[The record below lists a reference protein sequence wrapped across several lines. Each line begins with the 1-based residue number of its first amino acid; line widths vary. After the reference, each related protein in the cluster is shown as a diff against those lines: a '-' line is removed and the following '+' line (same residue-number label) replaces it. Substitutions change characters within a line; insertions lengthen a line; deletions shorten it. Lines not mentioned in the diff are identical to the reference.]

1 MSGDD
6 LAARFSKKL
15 CMKKEPYS
23 EKDDMTTG
31 ILVVQSQR
39 IYVSEEVRQPSH
51 CELTYTTHQMKQVL
65 QQVYIMS
72 KSRLLGKTLL

>member
-6 LAARFSKKL
+6 LVGSFSKEL
-15 CMKKEPYS
+15 CTKKEPYS

-39 IYVSEEVRQPSH
+39 IYVSKEVRQTSH
-51 CELTYTTHQMKQVL
+51 SELTYIKHRMNKVCRQ
-65 QQVYIMS
+65 
-72 KSRLLGKTLL
+72 R

>member
-6 LAARFSKKL
+6 LAASFSKEL
-15 CMKKEPYS
+15 CAKEEPYS

-39 IYVSEEVRQPSH
+39 IYVSKEVRQKSNY
-51 CELTYTTHQMKQVL
+51 ELTY
-65 QQVYIMS
+65 I
-72 KSRLLGKTLL
+72 